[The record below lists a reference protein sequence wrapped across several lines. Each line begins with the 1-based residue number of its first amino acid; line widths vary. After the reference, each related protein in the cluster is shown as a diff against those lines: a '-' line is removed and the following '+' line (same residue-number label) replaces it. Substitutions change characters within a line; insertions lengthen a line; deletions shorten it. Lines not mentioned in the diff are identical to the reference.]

1 MAAVRCGSLV
11 TGAMLM
17 LLIAFLADGGVVADE
32 PTNLGTID
40 LNSIDINK
48 LKDDVLADLLPPEFK
63 NVTLPKLEDIQKI
76 IKDKCSRVAGS
87 DASYEEAE
95 QAAQKFG
102 DCMQDLVDFS
112 DLQEEIKKAK
122 PTGDLD
128 TVFNKYCRRR
138 SAAIECIDT
147 FSNKVDICLEND
159 EKESKVVMVNIVH
172 GLLNFVC
179 HKDGDQIALFIAE
192 EGPECFADQ
201 KEALIDCVN
210 GTMSG
215 YLKDD
220 AAPVA
225 SEGLPKLV
233 MGKKQC
239 DEMSS
244 LQECMVQ
251 ALEGCKESTPA
262 NLVESLFKF
271 VRRETPCANITGE
284 VTPRKHS
291 RNVGELMTASQRII
305 TSSLLMALVAKLFTL
320 SDLFVFETGAT
331 MADVSNAIDVDALR
345 ERLPA
350 NLPIPSMEEVEKM
363 LRDKCNTAG
372 APADAYDNAKEA
384 AKTFVECGQGLIDIG
399 EFQQEVEAA
408 KPTGD
413 LDTVFNK
420 YCRKRSTLIECVN
433 TFANA
438 VDPCLEAE
446 EKVFK
451 TSGLDIFKNLLNF
464 VCHKDG
470 DQIAPEKGPEC
481 FLEQKNDLVACMN
494 ETFSGYVP
502 DTSLTA
508 IPKLVIG
515 PKQCE
520 DFTKLQNC
528 MVRELEQCDE
538 STPANLVESLFR
550 YVRKGSP
557 CAVSR
562 NVS

>member
-1 MAAVRCGSLV
+1 MIPSRRLGSCAALLLV
-11 TGAMLM
+11 LQLAV
-17 LLIAFLADGGVVADE
+17 IAFQSGGVAADE
-32 PTNLGTID
+32 STEPGTID

-48 LKDDVLADLLPPEFK
+48 LKDEVLADILPPEFK

-102 DCMQDLVDFS
+102 DCMKDLVDFS

-147 FSNKVDICLEND
+147 FSAKVDVCLEND

-201 KEALIDCVN
+201 KDALIDCVN

-215 YLKDD
+215 YLRDD
-220 AAPVA
+220 SAPAA

-244 LQECMVQ
+244 LQDCMVQ

-284 VTPRKHS
+284 ATPRKHA
-291 RNVGELMTASQRII
+291 RNVGELTTASHQVI
-305 TSSLLMALVAKLFTL
+305 TSTLLMALVAKL
-320 SDLFVFETGAT
+320 
-331 MADVSNAIDVDALR
+331 
-345 ERLPA
+345 
-350 NLPIPSMEEVEKM
+350 
-363 LRDKCNTAG
+363 
-372 APADAYDNAKEA
+372 
-384 AKTFVECGQGLIDIG
+384 LI
-399 EFQQEVEAA
+399 
-408 KPTGD
+408 
-413 LDTVFNK
+413 
-420 YCRKRSTLIECVN
+420 RW
-433 TFANA
+433 
-438 VDPCLEAE
+438 
-446 EKVFK
+446 
-451 TSGLDIFKNLLNF
+451 
-464 VCHKDG
+464 
-470 DQIAPEKGPEC
+470 
-481 FLEQKNDLVACMN
+481 
-494 ETFSGYVP
+494 
-502 DTSLTA
+502 
-508 IPKLVIG
+508 
-515 PKQCE
+515 
-520 DFTKLQNC
+520 
-528 MVRELEQCDE
+528 
-538 STPANLVESLFR
+538 
-550 YVRKGSP
+550 
-557 CAVSR
+557 
-562 NVS
+562 